1 MVQTSDHHFVIGQMA
16 KHTAKANRLQF
27 VGGGIDA
34 IDIINDEVDLAH
46 NVLRELYEELGVS
59 TEQVE
64 TIQPQFLKTGGPQQA
79 ISILYDVKLALSARE
94 LRDQYEKYIAAL
106 IAKGDKPEFSDLI
119 LLRND
124 KEMMEQFI
132 TRNQQPKVDYLIPVL
147 QKIMVEK
154 IKM

>member
-1 MVQTSDHHFVIGQMA
+1 M
-16 KHTAKANRLQF
+16 
-27 VGGGIDA
+27 
-34 IDIINDEVDLAH
+34 
-46 NVLRELYEELGVS
+46 
-59 TEQVE
+59 
-64 TIQPQFLKTGGPQQA
+64 
-79 ISILYDVKLALSARE
+79 YDVKLALSARE

-154 IKM
+154 VKM